1 MVFAAALGGGV
12 RILIGLLAAAL
23 SLSATTFYVT
33 VAGLGG
39 EADYEQRFAGLA
51 KELDKL
57 LKESG
62 GDVQVRTLFGAEA
75 TKERVRNVLADVAR
89 QARPEDAFVLFLIGH
104 GTHDGY
110 VYKMNLPGP
119 DLSAPELAELLDRIA
134 ATRQLVAN
142 MTSASG
148 GSLEALQR
156 PKRTVI
162 TATRSGAEK
171 NAVVFARYWVAAL
184 QDPSADTDKNEVITA
199 LEAFVYAD
207 RKTAEFYTAQKR
219 LATEHALLEDTG
231 NGEGVRAPS
240 PENGRGLL
248 AAQFPLLRI
257 GAAQKAFRDPAKRG
271 LLAKKEQLE
280 QEIDKLKYEKAAMPL
295 GEYQKQLT
303 ALLVELAKTQEALEQ

>member
-1 MVFAAALGGGV
+1 MVSAAALGGGV
-12 RILIGLLAAAL
+12 RILAWLLAACC
-23 SLSATTFYVT
+23 SLSAATYYVT

-39 EADYEQRFAGLA
+39 EPDYEQRFAGLA

-57 LKESG
+57 LKEG
-62 GDVQVRTLFGAEA
+62 GGEVHARTLFGAEA
-75 TKERVRNVLADVAR
+75 TKERLRSALADVAR
-89 QARPEDAFVLFLIGH
+89 QAHPEDAFVLLLIGH
-104 GTHDGY
+104 GTYDGHA
-110 VYKMNLPGP
+110 YKMNLPGP
-119 DLSAPELAELLDRIA
+119 DLAAAELAELLERVA
-134 ATRQLVAN
+134 ASRQLVAV

-148 GSLEALQR
+148 ASLEALQK
-156 PKRTVI
+156 PKRIVI

-231 NGEGVRAPS
+231 SGEGVRAPS

-257 GAAQKAFRDPAKRG
+257 GAAQKAYRDPAKRG

-280 QEIDKLKYEKAAMPL
+280 QQIDKLKYEKAALPA
-295 GEYQKQLT
+295 GDYQKQLT
-303 ALLVELAKTQEALEQ
+303 ALLLELAKTQEALEQ